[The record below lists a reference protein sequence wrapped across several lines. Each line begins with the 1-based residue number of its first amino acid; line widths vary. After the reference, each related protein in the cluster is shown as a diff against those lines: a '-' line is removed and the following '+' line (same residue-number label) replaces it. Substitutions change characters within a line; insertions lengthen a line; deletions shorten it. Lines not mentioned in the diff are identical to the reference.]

1 MQELNTANPT
11 ISMNMEQSKNMQ
23 SEWDSTYFD
32 EVLQTLTEHASEAQ
46 RSIEARSEELQE
58 AFLTILDHVLTS
70 AGASREEKL
79 IISLTEQGFLEI
91 GEHSKQK
98 IIAYLFEKTPQAVKI
113 MQRLAADAMLKRGLE
128 CIKDS
133 HRIEQPLESTSDRIV
148 FQSSI
153 KGELSHFYLVQ

>member
-1 MQELNTANPT
+1 MQEVNTANQT
-11 ISMNMEQSKNMQ
+11 MNMEQSKNMQ

-32 EVLQTLTEHASEAQ
+32 EVLQALSEHANEAQ

-58 AFLTILDHVLTS
+58 AFLSILDHVLTS

-91 GEHSKQK
+91 GEHSRQK

-133 HRIEQPLESTSDRIV
+133 HKIEQQPIETLSDRIV

-153 KGELSHFYLVQ
+153 KGDLSHFYLV

>member
-1 MQELNTANPT
+1 MQELNTANNE
-11 ISMNMEQSKNMQ
+11 ISMNIEQSQLNKT
-23 SEWDSTYFD
+23 WDAAYFD
-32 EVLQTLTEHASEAQ
+32 EVLQALTEHASDAQ
-46 RSIEARSEELQE
+46 RSIEVRSEELQE
-58 AFLTILDHVLTS
+58 AFLSILEHVLTS

-79 IISLTEQGFLEI
+79 IISLTEEGILEI

-133 HRIEQPLESTSDRIV
+133 HRIDQPIESTSNRIV

-153 KGELSHFYLVQ
+153 KGDLSHFYLV